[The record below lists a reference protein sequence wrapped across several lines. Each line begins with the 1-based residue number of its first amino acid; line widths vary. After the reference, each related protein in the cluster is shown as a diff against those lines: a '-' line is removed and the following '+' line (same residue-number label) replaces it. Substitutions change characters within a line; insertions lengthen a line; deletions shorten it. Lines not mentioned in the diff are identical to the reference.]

1 MSTRPIESNGRKNK
15 LVISGLVTLLL
26 AVASS
31 WIYMNTDRIAKVEA
45 QLKSVEQSR
54 DERTGELRDIR
65 ERVTRIE
72 NKIDRL
78 LERSLFP

>member
-1 MSTRPIESNGRKNK
+1 VSTRPIESNGRKNK